1 MGVKILFFMIMTLEE
16 LFFRC
21 RFGLESLDQIILVGL
36 NGDRFGRLDEY
47 GSVSEVIEFLDEGTD
62 GSVSIIEVG
71 HGFKCLNI
79 FF

>member
-1 MGVKILFFMIMTLEE
+1 MGIKILFVMIMALEE

-21 RFGLESLDQIILVGL
+21 RFGLESLDEVMLVVL
-36 NGDRFGRLDEY
+36 NGDRFGGLDEY
-47 GSVSEVIEFLDEGTD
+47 GSVSEVIEFLDEGAD
-62 GSVSIIEVG
+62 CSVSIIEVC

>member
-1 MGVKILFFMIMTLEE
+1 MIITLEE
-16 LFFRC
+16 LLFRC
-21 RFGLESLDQIILVGL
+21 RFGLESLDEIILVGL

-47 GSVSEVIEFLDEGTD
+47 GSVSEVIEFLDKGAD

-79 FF
+79 FV